1 MQDGV
6 SGAAIIVTDN
16 GTGIPE
22 AQLKTVFDPFYTAKL
37 RAGIGLGLSISQTL
51 VQNAGGIVTARNLT
65 PQGAD
70 FTVWLPV

>member
-1 MQDGV
+1 MRDGV

-37 RAGIGLGLSISQTL
+37 RA
-51 VQNAGGIVTARNLT
+51 
-65 PQGAD
+65 
-70 FTVWLPV
+70 